1 MLGGVVREVWFES
14 CPYILYLHIISINS
28 FPTRTHSQY
37 FGEVSLLLGVRRTAS
52 ARTKTQCMLYKISRE
67 RLLDVLQDFPEM
79 AERMRKTAEGRVR
92 RLEYYLDPANKTLS
106 KEDEIDPED
115 SKTDLFGADA
125 DVVARD
131 KAEAFDEQRR
141 ERYRGAPGVHGGPA
155 GGGIRASGLYNPVR
169 RQAHQGGG
177 GGNGGSR
184 GGGLVRRNNF
194 NGRTVL
200 PLTSTAS
207 RNDHGEMA

>member
-1 MLGGVVREVWFES
+1 
-14 CPYILYLHIISINS
+14 
-28 FPTRTHSQY
+28 
-37 FGEVSLLLGVRRTAS
+37 
-52 ARTKTQCMLYKISRE
+52 MLYKISRA

-79 AERMRKTAEGRVR
+79 AERMRKTAKGRVR

-155 GGGIRASGLYNPVR
+155 GGGIRMSGLYSPVR
-169 RQAHQGGG
+169 RKAHQGGG
-177 GGNGGSR
+177 GNGNRS
-184 GGGLVRRNNF
+184 GGGFIRRNNF
-194 NGRTVL
+194 NARTVL
-200 PLTSTAS
+200 PLTSTAR